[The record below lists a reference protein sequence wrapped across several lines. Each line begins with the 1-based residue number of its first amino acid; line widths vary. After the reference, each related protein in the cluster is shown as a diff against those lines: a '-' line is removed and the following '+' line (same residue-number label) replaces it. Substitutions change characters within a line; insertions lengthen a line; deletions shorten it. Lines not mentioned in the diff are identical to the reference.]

1 MSESNQEFSSTSSE
15 DDVESSLESSEGDDT
30 SITGEIVAYQDEP
43 LANSD
48 DNDSESIAEDSDEDG
63 LAPATLQQRFEKTEQ
78 VTLFANFEHL
88 LQNDTATGPTGVLAI
103 TSRLLGTLSRGEVPS
118 QVVISTSGTGIAS

>member
-48 DNDSESIAEDSDEDG
+48 DNDGESIAEDSDEDG
-63 LAPATLQQRFEKTEQ
+63 LTPATLQRRFEKTEP
-78 VTLFANFEHL
+78 V
-88 LQNDTATGPTGVLAI
+88 
-103 TSRLLGTLSRGEVPS
+103 
-118 QVVISTSGTGIAS
+118 STW